1 MGRVTRSFRIL
12 VCGDRN
18 WADGKRIKQVLE
30 AMSADYDLTIVD
42 GAANGADS
50 LASEAAK
57 ELGLKNERYPAAWK
71 QLGKRAGPIRNQEM
85 LDSGVDMV
93 LAFHPNLDES
103 KGTRDMVARARKKGV
118 TCYLF
123 DS

>member
-1 MGRVTRSFRIL
+1 L

-18 WADGKRIKQVLE
+18 WADGARIKQVLE
-30 AMSADYDLTIVD
+30 AMSADYDLTVID

-50 LASEAAK
+50 LASAAAS

-103 KGTRDMVARARKKGV
+103 KGTRDMVARAQKKGV